1 MHTFY
6 LTERIN
12 GDTVSIFDTEQLH
25 HLRDVLRLKV
35 GDEVVIFDSG
45 GNEYSCVIAEVDKK
59 RVVMRIKARK
69 AAPNRKLKL
78 TIACSI
84 PKQSK
89 MDEIVDKLTQLGV
102 DTIIPMVADRVIVKL
117 EGTEQVRLERWRK
130 IARSASEQ
138 SHRNLLPFVFP
149 VSGLKEVL
157 AESTRYQLKL
167 VPTLAGERKTIRQVI
182 ADFKPSSV
190 FVLIG
195 PEGDFTQQEIH
206 QALEVDFIAVSLGDN
221 VLRVETAAVAA
232 ASYIKLALE
241 I

>member
-6 LTERIN
+6 LTEKIN

-35 GDEVVIFDSG
+35 GDEVVIFDIE
-45 GNEYSCVIAEVDKK
+45 GNEYFCVIAEVDKK
-59 RVVMRIKARK
+59 RDVMGIKARK
-69 AAPNRKLKL
+69 TAPIRTLKL

-102 DTIIPMVADRVIVKL
+102 DTIIPMVTDRVIVKL

-157 AESTRYQLKL
+157 AESKRYQLKL
-167 VPTLAGERKTIRQVI
+167 VPTLAGERKTIRQVV
-182 ADFKPSSV
+182 ADCKPASV

-195 PEGDFTQQEIH
+195 PEGDFTQQEIQ

-221 VLRVETAAVAA
+221 VLRVETAAIAA